1 MQGKTWKFLGVNME
15 IGIEVNDET
24 PKLKLDLNE
33 LGCAEVW
40 RTELVRVRDKRQSQ
54 ILVISS
60 LQVLILECYFHIITQ
75 EENIQFNKSN
85 YYFLKI
91 KKKKIERLVPAVTC

>member
-40 RTELVRVRDKRQSQ
+40 RTELVRVRDKRQS
-54 ILVISS
+54 
-60 LQVLILECYFHIITQ
+60 
-75 EENIQFNKSN
+75 
-85 YYFLKI
+85 
-91 KKKKIERLVPAVTC
+91 